1 MTVMHY
7 STSTKVTRFLH
18 CSCDPTYLFLRMD
31 LMLGSITRII
41 YRMYDPEIYA
51 NEHVAYYYHASSN
64 SIVCGE
70 RWTQLL
76 GSQSLRAG

>member
-1 MTVMHY
+1 
-7 STSTKVTRFLH
+7 
-18 CSCDPTYLFLRMD
+18 MD